1 MLKARS
7 VEHAFRFSRRNLLAL
22 LAGGVLVMAAPSAFA
37 AAAPPLRVVA
47 SFSVLGDMV
56 REIGGEHVSLTTIVG
71 PNGDAHSFEPTPKD
85 AKALAQAQVL
95 VINGLDF
102 EGWLPRLIQAAGF
115 SGAQVLASRGVAL
128 RHLSD
133 AERAGEVLG
142 RHAQQSTPSA
152 GHGAQD
158 HGAAHAG
165 HDHGDVDPHAWQ
177 SLGNGAIYAK
187 NIADGLSQA
196 DPKRRAYYQE
206 RAQGYIAQMKKLD
219 TEIKQAFADIPE
231 SRRKVITSHDA
242 FGYFA
247 QAYGIQFVSVA
258 GFSNEAEPSARE
270 VAAIIDRARDEHISG
285 VFIENT
291 TNSKVIQQIARE
303 TKAKVGGTL
312 YSDALAPPDQPA
324 ATYLGM
330 FSWNAGQLIYVLNPS
345 P

>member
-7 VEHAFRFSRRNLLAL
+7 VEHAFRFSRRIVLAML
-22 LAGGVLVMAAPSAFA
+22 VGGVLIMAAPVGFA
-37 AAAPPLRVVA
+37 ADPAPLRVVA

-56 REIGGEHVSLTTIVG
+56 REIGGEHISLTTIVG
-71 PNGDAHSFEPTPKD
+71 PNGDAHSFEPTPRD
-85 AKALAQAQVL
+85 AKALSQAQVL

-115 SGAQVLASRGVAL
+115 SGAQVLASQGVLL
-128 RHLSD
+128 RHLSE
-133 AERAGEVLG
+133 AERVHEVLG
-142 RHAQQSTPSA
+142 EHEKEHKHDD
-152 GHGAQD
+152 G
-158 HGAAHAG
+158 
-165 HDHGDVDPHAWQ
+165 DHGDVDPHAWQ
-177 SLGNGAIYAK
+177 SLGNGMIYAK
-187 NIADGLSQA
+187 NIADGLSRA
-196 DPKRRAYYQE
+196 DPKRRAYYQS
-206 RAQGYIAQMKKLD
+206 RAQSYIAKMKKLD
-219 TEIKQAFADIPE
+219 IEIKQAFLAIPK

-270 VAAIIDRARDEHISG
+270 VAAIIDRARKEHISG

-291 TNSKVIQQIARE
+291 TNPKLVRQIARE

-312 YSDALAPPDQPA
+312 YSDALAAPDQPA

-330 FSWNAGQLIYVLNPS
+330 FSWNAGQLIYVLKPT
-345 P
+345 